1 MRAIRKEIPLRCKVV
16 QYIVETH
23 WDGGVNGA
31 ADATGETPKR
41 IREWMEGV
49 HAPNKSS
56 VEYLMHR
63 LFVPEFRIVAEF
75 RELSYTGPNDGSL
88 LALLRPMLLNHEERG
103 GIYAFYDSMAN
114 LVYLGKATRPVAEV
128 VEIRGGVISGLCNE
142 PDSAVRRRGRLH
154 HGEA

>member
-1 MRAIRKEIPLRCKVV
+1 
-16 QYIVETH
+16 
-23 WDGGVNGA
+23 
-31 ADATGETPKR
+31 
-41 IREWMEGV
+41 MEGV